1 MAEAAAAPVAPVTP
15 AAPAAAP
22 KPAAP
27 VSPGSTAPAKPAAP
41 VAAAPPAPIEAT
53 KPKPFGDWDGTKPL
67 KLKLGDGSEVE
78 FANLDALTRGVAT
91 HKWGNSANE
100 KASKL
105 ERQIQALEAAA
116 GQGDEELMRALKMD
130 PDAYFQK
137 RLEREIARQALTPE
151 QQQAA
156 DEKTARST
164 AEQRAQKAEEQ
175 LARHLQE
182 QQEARRWHEMEPK
195 LKAAFEGSDMVRD
208 EASLAEIAEVGR
220 DFAQA
225 GIPLTPEQMVAEAAD
240 RQRERFRGRLAK
252 LSADE
257 IEKVLPDA
265 IVAELS
271 KRRVLKWQA
280 ARNPGAAPQAAKTP
294 AAPAPK
300 DRGGYVSPEEARAR
314 FGFKF

>member
-1 MAEAAAAPVAPVTP
+1 MAEAAAPIAA

-27 VSPGSTAPAKPAAP
+27 VSAGSTAPAKPAAP
-41 VAAAPPAPIEAT
+41 VAAPPPAPTEAP

-67 KLKLGDGSEVE
+67 KVKLGDGSEVE

-100 KASKL
+100 RAAKV
-105 ERQIQALEAAA
+105 ERQMQALEAAA
-116 GQGDEELMRALKMD
+116 AKGDEELLRAIGID
-130 PDAYFQK
+130 PDAAFQK
-137 RLEREIARQALTPE
+137 RLEREIERQKLSPE
-151 QQQAA
+151 QLRAQEEQTRAG
-156 DEKTARST
+156 TL
-164 AEQRAQKAEEQ
+164 EQRAKAAEEK

-182 QQEARRWHEMEPK
+182 QQEARRWQEMEPK
-195 LKAAFEGSDMVRD
+195 LKAAFESSDMVRD

-265 IVAELS
+265 LVAELS

-280 ARNPGAAPQAAKTP
+280 ARNPGAAPPAAKTP

-300 DRGGYVSPEEARAR
+300 DKGGYVSPEEARSR